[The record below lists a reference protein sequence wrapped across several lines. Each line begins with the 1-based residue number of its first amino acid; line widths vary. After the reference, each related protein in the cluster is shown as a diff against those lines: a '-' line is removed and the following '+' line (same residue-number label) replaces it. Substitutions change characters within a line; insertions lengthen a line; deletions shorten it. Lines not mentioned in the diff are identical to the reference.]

1 MRTQIAS
8 RLARLERNTGRGS
21 RRIVVVEDR
30 ATAKRARGGIS
41 RRAPLVSDELL
52 SKLGTTGGRKGG
64 KPENCDKSNDPRG
77 GSRAMTQL
85 EKGENRPKPE
95 QDAKGR
101 FVAGNSGNG
110 GRPKGTRNELSEAFI
125 ADLCENWRKHGV
137 SVCRARRQWGRRSAQ
152 RLDCKCHNW
161 GAWVTTSD
169 GPARAARRCQ
179 FRRTPNNHQP
189 WKSRSC
195 LKW

>member
-1 MRTQIAS
+1 
-8 RLARLERNTGRGS
+8 
-21 RRIVVVEDR
+21 
-30 ATAKRARGGIS
+30 
-41 RRAPLVSDELL
+41 
-52 SKLGTTGGRKGG
+52 
-64 KPENCDKSNDPRG
+64 
-77 GSRAMTQL
+77 MTQL

-137 SVCRARRQWGRRSAQ
+137 SVIDKIRASQPVDYVKIIAAVVRARRQWGQRSAQ

-161 GAWVTTSD
+161 GAWVISCFCHKKYPPRSVT
-169 GPARAARRCQ
+169 PALAAA
-179 FRRTPNNHQP
+179 
-189 WKSRSC
+189 
-195 LKW
+195 

>member
-1 MRTQIAS
+1 
-8 RLARLERNTGRGS
+8 
-21 RRIVVVEDR
+21 
-30 ATAKRARGGIS
+30 
-41 RRAPLVSDELL
+41 
-52 SKLGTTGGRKGG
+52 
-64 KPENCDKSNDPRG
+64 
-77 GSRAMTQL
+77 MTQL

-137 SVCRARRQWGRRSAQ
+137 SVIDKIRASQPVDYVKIIAAVVGRDANGGGDRSAQ

-169 GPARAARRCQ
+169 WVFLARPRRSGLPRRAFAAFQ
-179 FRRTPNNHQP
+179 
-189 WKSRSC
+189 
-195 LKW
+195 

>member
-1 MRTQIAS
+1 
-8 RLARLERNTGRGS
+8 
-21 RRIVVVEDR
+21 VVEDR

-137 SVCRARRQWGRRSAQ
+137 SVIDKIRASQPVDYVKIIAAVVGRDANGGG
-152 RLDCKCHNW
+152 D
-161 GAWVTTSD
+161 
-169 GPARAARRCQ
+169 
-179 FRRTPNNHQP
+179 QP
-189 WKSRSC
+189 SVSIVNVITGVRG
-195 LKW
+195 